1 MKYMGKIGIFL
12 IIIGTIMTMF
22 VGFINP
28 YLLFV
33 AMIILFIGIGMIM
46 FWSTSNFKWKCTKCD
61 NEFKIS
67 LKQNV
72 LGLNMGVNDKMLYCP
87 YCKEKQECKGIKLK

>member
-1 MKYMGKIGIFL
+1 MGKIGTSL
-12 IIIGTIMTMF
+12 IVIGTIMTMF
-22 VGFINP
+22 VGFINL

-33 AMIILFIGIGMIM
+33 ATIILFIGIGMIM
-46 FWSTSNFKWKCTKCD
+46 LWSTSNFKWKCTKCG

-67 LKQNV
+67 LTQNM

-87 YCKEKQECKGIKLK
+87 KCKEKKE